1 MPDKIFELYDRVETF
16 VMFVGHGRSGH
27 SIVGSLLDAHPE
39 VIIAHESNILGNM
52 KSFQNPKWALNVQ
65 KHLLFYRL
73 HKNSEFNAM
82 FSRHAKTSIIDSSEG
97 EHTYIYHV
105 PGQWQGT
112 YRNVLRV
119 SCFTSSNL
127 VAVCISV
134 FCLVC
139 LHSWLYLYYLVICI
153 CTGPCLV
160 VDLVLISIFVFVFVF
175 ILVSVFVF
183 LLVFV
188 FVFLLV
194 IVFAFVVVV
203 VVVFVMVVVVG
214 SCLVVVVFLDV
225 CMGA

>member
-82 FSRHAKTSIIDSSEG
+82 FSRHAKTSIIGSSEG

-139 LHSWLYLYYLVICI
+139 LHSWLYLYYLVFVSV
-153 CTGPCLV
+153 PV
-160 VDLVLISIFVFVFVF
+160 LVLS
-175 ILVSVFVF
+175 LTLYLF
-183 LLVFV
+183 LSLF
-188 FVFLLV
+188 
-194 IVFAFVVVV
+194 
-203 VVVFVMVVVVG
+203 
-214 SCLVVVVFLDV
+214 SCLYLSWCPCSCSCFYWCL
-225 CMGA
+225 CSCFYW